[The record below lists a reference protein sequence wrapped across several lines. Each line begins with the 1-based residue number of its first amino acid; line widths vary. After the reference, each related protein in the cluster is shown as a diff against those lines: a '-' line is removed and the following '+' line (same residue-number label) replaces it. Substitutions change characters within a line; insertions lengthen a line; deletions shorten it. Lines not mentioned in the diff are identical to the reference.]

1 LTVTVDGALREAA
14 ARIAAAHGFDFD
26 TAFREARALL
36 AHAVGRSPAQLTAS
50 GADPLD
56 AAAQTSLA
64 ALAARRAEGEP
75 VAYLTGQRE
84 FFGLEVRVSPATL
97 IPRPETE
104 LLVEAVLERVAGPAA
119 ACVVDAGTGS
129 GAVALAV
136 ARARPRS
143 FVAGIDASAAALAVA
158 RANAARLAVPN
169 VGWVRGDWLAA
180 LAPGSVDVVASNP
193 PYVAAG
199 DPHLSQGDLR
209 FEPPQALVGGAD
221 GLDAIRSLVSAA
233 RNVLAPGG
241 WLVFEHG
248 HDQAPAC
255 RCLLE
260 AAGFEGIFTQRDLAG
275 HARVTGGRRASS

>member
-1 LTVTVDGALREAA
+1 
-14 ARIAAAHGFDFD
+14 
-26 TAFREARALL
+26 
-36 AHAVGRSPAQLTAS
+36 
-50 GADPLD
+50 
-56 AAAQTSLA
+56 
-64 ALAARRAEGEP
+64 
-75 VAYLTGQRE
+75 
-84 FFGLEVRVSPATL
+84 
-97 IPRPETE
+97 
-104 LLVEAVLERVAGPAA
+104 
-119 ACVVDAGTGS
+119 
-129 GAVALAV
+129 
-136 ARARPRS
+136 
-143 FVAGIDASAAALAVA
+143 
-158 RANAARLAVPN
+158 VPN

-199 DPHLSQGDLR
+199 DPHLAQGGLR